1 MQAARGA
8 SLNSSEPDTTEA
20 TRNPAYRRVFLL
32 VALTLYLVD
41 VVSKVVAVDQLTGR
55 GRVDLVGDWFGLHL
69 TRNPGAAFSM
79 GTSFTLGLSV
89 LAMVAV
95 VTIVFLSSRL
105 GSWWWAVGLGSLL
118 AGVSGNLTDRLL
130 RDPAPLRGHVIDFF
144 ELPHW
149 PIFNVADIC
158 IDIAVGV
165 IILQAMRGIGLDG
178 RRHDAAAAKAEAA
191 DD

>member
-8 SLNSSEPDTTEA
+8 SLNPSEPETTQ
-20 TRNPAYRRVFLL
+20 TTSTTAYRRVFLL

-41 VVSKVVAVDQLTGR
+41 VVSKVVAVEQLSGR

-89 LAMVAV
+89 LAIVAV
-95 VTIVFLSSRL
+95 VTILYLSRRL
-105 GSWWWAVGLGSLL
+105 GSMWWAVGLGTLL
-118 AGVSGNLTDRLL
+118 AGVGGNLTDRLL
-130 RDPAPLRGHVIDFF
+130 RAPGPLRGHVIDFF
-144 ELPHW
+144 ELPNW

-158 IDIAVGV
+158 IDVAVGV
-165 IILQAMRGIGLDG
+165 IILQALRGVRLDG
-178 RRHDAAAAKAEAA
+178 RKHD
-191 DD
+191 

>member
-8 SLNSSEPDTTEA
+8 SLNSSEPGTTEA